1 MYDYKL
7 NLVVNP
13 IGLPVGVVS
22 LKKVADL
29 LSLTFRSIDHVC
41 RIGGDEFAIIMVDM
55 NSELNYTISDKI
67 NEINRQL
74 AISKDEEPTVSI
86 SVGIALSDRE
96 NPGDDIFRDAD
107 KALYQTKEKGRK
119 GYTFF

>member
-74 AISKDEEPTVSI
+74 AISKDGEPTVSI

-96 NPGDDIFRDAD
+96 NPGEDIFRDAD
-107 KALYQTKEKGRK
+107 KALYQTEEKGRK
-119 GYTFF
+119 GYTFY